1 MAPMRTKYL
10 TRPKPGLIYFRHGG
24 KSTRLPSDETSPE
37 FAAAYDALLAGI
49 DKTRR
54 PGRPS
59 NYLKPKAKPF
69 LTGQKK
75 FQPPSIGWF
84 IEQWLQSDFFAP
96 PDKPRPKDKPFRP
109 GTQYNYRLG
118 IELLRQIKGADG
130 TSMAE
135 LPLDRLTP
143 RMANL
148 YIQKIKRERS
158 GSTALTQKNI
168 LSNLWKFAGRFVEF
182 NPGDRPNPM
191 AGREIEQP
199 YKVRQEHKPWPQ
211 DVQDRFLAA
220 CDANLYLAFHLL
232 ALHRPAHF
240 RHGGNEMVAAQGRA
254 HPSGADQ
261 GSRRA
266 ADAYP
271 RAAAT
276 DGTTG

>member
-1 MAPMRTKYL
+1 MLAGYRQ
-10 TRPKPGLIYFRHGG
+10 
-24 KSTRLPSDETSPE
+24 S
-37 FAAAYDALLAGI
+37 AAAPVAHQI
-49 DKTRR
+49 ISSRT
-54 PGRPS
+54 PS
-59 NYLKPKAKPF
+59 PCSR
-69 LTGQKK
+69 GQKK

-118 IELLRQIKGADG
+118 IELLRQIKGGDG

-211 DVQDRFLAA
+211 DVQDRFLPPVMPIYISPSIYCFA
-220 CDANLYLAFHLL
+220 
-232 ALHRPAHF
+232 PA
-240 RHGGNEMVAAQGRA
+240 
-254 HPSGADQ
+254 SGFPMW
-261 GSRRA
+261 RR
-266 ADAYP
+266 
-271 RAAAT
+271 
-276 DGTTG
+276 